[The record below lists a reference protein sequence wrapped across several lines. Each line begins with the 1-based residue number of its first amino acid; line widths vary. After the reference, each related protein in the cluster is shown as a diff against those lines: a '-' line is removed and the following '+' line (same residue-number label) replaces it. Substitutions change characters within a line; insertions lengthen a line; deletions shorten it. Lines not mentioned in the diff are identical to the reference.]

1 MNGNE
6 VLATV
11 VHPFCC
17 LRTPRRTLWT
27 VSVKCLDFSRELE
40 AKQDVDI
47 SFSPDI

>member
-11 VHPFCC
+11 VCPFCR
-17 LRTPRRTLWT
+17 LRTLWI